1 MSNSLG
7 LTFLG
12 PSGWTKPRYYHTSPF
27 DKDSSYKFRQELAKL
42 FAGLSYFEAL
52 GREEDLHGEDHARR
66 GGYDLKIV
74 MGGQDE
80 AQKDEDQTKEQT
92 YNDDADDDAE
102 IEDQGNNNNNINDEG
117 EEGQKQGSS
126 PWTVSPCTHCLL
138 SKWTCVPYWNGP

>member
-52 GREEDLHGEDHARR
+52 GREEDLHGEDHASMVNQPAR
-66 GGYDLKIV
+66 
-74 MGGQDE
+74 
-80 AQKDEDQTKEQT
+80 
-92 YNDDADDDAE
+92 DDARDSTRD
-102 IEDQGNNNNNINDEG
+102 NTRDER
-117 EEGQKQGSS
+117 
-126 PWTVSPCTHCLL
+126 
-138 SKWTCVPYWNGP
+138 